1 MNFSQFDMVLLF
13 TMTLAV
19 VLMSFTFPA
28 LGLTDSSD
36 EVNETDIPDLNLSS
50 SSWDIVDEFP
60 DHPATPT
67 SGTLKRDDSVQVIGE
82 HQTWISN
89 ITDQD
94 NGTSIEIASF
104 GTGNHTINV
113 GDFTDGNATVDIYN
127 ITHEGQEIR
136 HANNSWSI
144 IFNVERYENVGTA
157 NATSEVE
164 WEIIESPDADEGGG
178 LTGIPVI
185 GGLFNAGEQLFL
197 ALAYLGDILLWG
209 FGFLVEVS
217 LTVVETLLTAMVY
230 AVEMLAWLSTTYASI
245 VSSAPSGFA
254 SAVLAVPGALMTF
267 EFLKITFLGIKM
279 LPST

>member
-28 LGLTDSSD
+28 LGLTDDDD
-36 EVNETDIPDLNLSS
+36 EVDESDIPELNLTASR
-50 SSWDIVDEFP
+50 WDMVGDFP
-60 DHPATPT
+60 DQPGTPT
-67 SGTLKRDDSVQVIGE
+67 EGTLERNDSVQVIGE

-113 GDFTDGNATVDIYN
+113 GDFEGGNASVDIYN
-127 ITHEGQEIR
+127 ITREGQEIR
-136 HANNSWSI
+136 HQNNSWSI
-144 IFNVERYENVGTA
+144 IFDVERYENAGMS
-157 NATSEVE
+157 NATSEVR

-178 LTGIPVI
+178 LSGIPVI

-217 LTVVETLLTAMVY
+217 LTVVETLFTAMVY
-230 AVEMLAWLSTTYASI
+230 AVEMLTWLSTTYASI
-245 VSSAPSGFA
+245 VSAAPTGFA

-267 EFLKITFLGIKM
+267 EFLKIAFLGIKM